1 MATGNEPSSSTAID
15 GELLEKAMREL
26 NENPDTREQAISDL
40 RNAITSLENDQQY
53 QGVVF
58 ERRDSPF
65 LLRFLRARKF
75 DQERALS
82 LYAHYY
88 SNKRD
93 YPEIFKDLN
102 VRNVADVL
110 SSGAVCSLD
119 SRMNDG
125 SNVICIRPAR
135 WDMDRYQPGYVLRT
149 VILIMEKLL
158 ENEETQIHGVSIFH
172 YMQDLEFTTLWRF
185 SQSEVV
191 QKGTFFSILQVN
203 ELNIFSNAIE
213 NTLLTWQCYKENWRN
228 TTFIP

>member
-125 SNVICIRPAR
+125 SNVYYIK
-135 WDMDRYQPGYVLRT
+135 W
-149 VILIMEKLL
+149 
-158 ENEETQIHGVSIFH
+158 
-172 YMQDLEFTTLWRF
+172 
-185 SQSEVV
+185 
-191 QKGTFFSILQVN
+191 
-203 ELNIFSNAIE
+203 
-213 NTLLTWQCYKENWRN
+213 CYEDGNDIYIYNYR
-228 TTFIP
+228 